1 MRPILQRNPCR
12 EYSVIGRVPELV
24 VRAAAHTRL
33 SLLPHLPPYSVYERQ
48 WVLPHPTARVKV
60 LKWVK
65 ATNRPPRSFPEEE
78 DARYVYASSSSQ
90 QQATSSSS
98 TGQTDVK
105 IPATAA
111 ASTSEPTLLV
121 AAGEDVVMDDASLKA
136 EGAAGSVLNA
146 AEGTQG
152 QHLFD
157 ETQVEPLVPAAA
169 TADDA
174 DAAPAGAGDIS
185 MTPAMAVKIG
195 EAAAE
200 ADQAED
206 EEAGEAED
214 VQEEDEDEEEVA
226 DIPQKHQTI
235 RIGGPLPEDKKLPPS
250 SAVTA
255 AVAAPE
261 EAAADAQEEAAAPVV
276 PTPQVDSELHPPLDG
291 VPPSDPLA
299 EEQARQETSAPTA
312 EPTAD
317 AIEADPASGVNTGDP
332 AGEADNI
339 GGVEVVSRDDPEV
352 KGLGEDVAAIVHA
365 QPDGVEQVK
374 VVED

>member
-1 MRPILQRNPCR
+1 MLRILQRSPCR
-12 EYSVIGRVPELV
+12 EYSNVSQVTERRRGIAP
-24 VRAAAHTRL
+24 HTTPTLFPL
-33 SLLPHLPPYSVYERQ
+33 SSVYERQ
-48 WVLPHPTARVKV
+48 WVLPHPTARIKV

-65 ATNRPPRSFPEEE
+65 ATNRQPRSFPEEE
-78 DARYVYASSSSQ
+78 DARYIYASSSSQ

-98 TGQTDVK
+98 TGQVDLKV
-105 IPATAA
+105 PAPAA
-111 ASTSEPTLLV
+111 ASTSEPTLLG
-121 AAGEDVVMDDASLKA
+121 ATGEDVVMDDASLKA
-136 EGAAGSVLNA
+136 EGTAESVLNA

-169 TADDA
+169 TTDDP
-174 DAAPAGAGDIS
+174 DATLPGAEDIS

-235 RIGGPLPEDKKLPPS
+235 RIGGPLPEDKKLPPAK
-250 SAVTA
+250 AVTPG
-255 AVAAPE
+255 APE
-261 EAAADAQEEAAAPVV
+261 AAEDASGEAAPVV

-312 EPTAD
+312 EPTSD

-332 AGEADNI
+332 TGEADNI

>member
-1 MRPILQRNPCR
+1 M
-12 EYSVIGRVPELV
+12 
-24 VRAAAHTRL
+24 
-33 SLLPHLPPYSVYERQ
+33 
-48 WVLPHPTARVKV
+48 
-60 LKWVK
+60 
-65 ATNRPPRSFPEEE
+65 
-78 DARYVYASSSSQ
+78 
-90 QQATSSSS
+90 
-98 TGQTDVK
+98 
-105 IPATAA
+105 
-111 ASTSEPTLLV
+111 
-121 AAGEDVVMDDASLKA
+121 KA

-174 DAAPAGAGDIS
+174 DATPAGAADIS

-206 EEAGEAED
+206 EEAAEAED

-250 SAVTA
+250 GAVTA
-255 AVAAPE
+255 VAEPE
-261 EAAADAQEEAAAPVV
+261 GAAADAQEEAAPVV

-299 EEQARQETSAPTA
+299 EEQARQETSAPIA

>member
-1 MRPILQRNPCR
+1 
-12 EYSVIGRVPELV
+12 
-24 VRAAAHTRL
+24 
-33 SLLPHLPPYSVYERQ
+33 
-48 WVLPHPTARVKV
+48 V

-65 ATNRPPRSFPEEE
+65 AANRQPRSFPEEE

-98 TGQTDVK
+98 TGQADVK
-105 IPATAA
+105 VPAPAA
-111 ASTSEPTLLV
+111 ASTSEPTLLG

-136 EGAAGSVLNA
+136 EGATGSVLNA

-169 TADDA
+169 TADDP
-174 DAAPAGAGDIS
+174 DATEAGAGDIS

-206 EEAGEAED
+206 EEAAEAED
-214 VQEEDEDEEEVA
+214 VQEEDEDEEVA

-250 SAVTA
+250 SADTA
-255 AVAAPE
+255 AAAALPE
-261 EAAADAQEEAAAPVV
+261 VAADAQEEAAPVV

-374 VVED
+374 VVEN